1 MIRNPATRAL
11 KRLLRAAGLAR
22 RSEVEH
28 ERRAASTMRDSERT
42 RARREATAASAK
54 IRELDDKLRTA
65 HERLAAEHAECT
77 SLVGALR
84 HYLVRL
90 GRTEAELAERTAAA
104 RSLRLAQLA
113 IGAKAAARRGVTPD
127 AARRAE
133 HLASISSDYSA
144 AVSRWRAGEAPA
156 TLRRVTIARLDW
168 SVPADIADAL
178 ARRVLD
184 EAELPLDD
192 FAAIRDFAVGG
203 VMLDIGANAGLTSIP
218 RVVLGDFSHVYA
230 AEPNADNYAC
240 VVGNTLDNHCAGRVL
255 PDRVAITGAARTVR
269 LQSAGG
275 QVEDVPSLTVD
286 EWVKRLGIA
295 ADDIRF
301 VRVALQDWNL
311 DVLDGA
317 AHLLRRRHIVWQ
329 LEASPAL
336 MRAAAGTITDLS
348 VGIAAHFTHV
358 KELGRW
364 WSGPWRPASEV
375 GLVFGALMHQRRA
388 ANLVLFNLRG
398 GNTGKRPVP
407 LAPPLVAH
415 RRAGPE
421 PMISLL
427 HSTARLP
434 DGWRPAMEAF
444 LANAADPSNVE
455 YILAIDE
462 DRDFSVSPDEL
473 AGWGASALVKRGVTS
488 SVSGHNAAAKVSH
501 GDILVTMA
509 DDYFP
514 PAGWDDAIRRAIPDV
529 RDQVVLDVENSD
541 GSTWL
546 LPFSFLTRAY
556 YERYGYIF
564 YPGYRALCSDNEF
577 SEQARR
583 DGVVRSARHIVFEH
597 RHPDRGLAPMDE
609 VYLRQKSGYE
619 EAKKLFRERQ
629 ATGFPKWPD

>member
-1 MIRNPATRAL
+1 MLA
-11 KRLLRAAGLAR
+11 AAGLAR

-28 ERRAASTMRDSERT
+28 ERRAASTMRASERT
-42 RARREATAASAK
+42 RARREAAAASAK

-65 HERLAAEHAECT
+65 HERLAAEHTECN
-77 SLVGALR
+77 SLVGVLR

-104 RSLRLAQLA
+104 RSLRLAQVA
-113 IGAKAAARRGVTPD
+113 IGAKAAARRAVTPE

-156 TLRRVTIARLDW
+156 SRRRVTIARLDW

-178 ARRVLD
+178 SRRVLD
-184 EAELPLDD
+184 DTELPLDD
-192 FAAIRDFAVGG
+192 FAAVRDFAVGG

-218 RVVLGDFSHVYA
+218 RVILGDFSHVYA
-230 AEPNADNYAC
+230 AEPDADNYCC
-240 VVGNTLDNHCAGRVL
+240 VVGNTLDNHCEGRVL
-255 PDRVAITGAARTVR
+255 PDRVAITGVARTVR

-275 QVEDVPSLTVD
+275 SVEGIASLTVD

-317 AHLLRRRHIVWQ
+317 THLLRRRHVVWQ
-329 LEASPAL
+329 IEANPAL

-348 VGIAAHFTHV
+348 KGIAAHFTHV

-398 GNTGKRPVP
+398 GTTGRRPVP
-407 LAPPLVAH
+407 SAPPPVTH
-415 RRAGPE
+415 RRIGPE

-434 DGWRPAMEAF
+434 DGWRAAMEAF
-444 LANAADPSNVE
+444 LANATDPKNVE
-455 YILAIDE
+455 YILAVNE
-462 DRDFSVSPDEL
+462 DQTFSLPLDAL
-473 AGWGASALVKRGVTS
+473 AGWGGAALVQK
-488 SVSGHNAAAKVSH
+488 SVNGSNAGYNAAAKVAR
-501 GDILVTMA
+501 GDILMTIA

-514 PAGWDDAIRRAIPDV
+514 RASWDDEIRRAIPDV
-529 RDQVVLDVENSD
+529 SQEVVLDVDNLD
-541 GSTWL
+541 GSSWL
-546 LPFSFLTRAY
+546 VPVPILTRKY
-556 YERYGYIF
+556 YERYGYVF
-564 YPGYRALCSDNEF
+564 YPGYRGLCADNEF
-577 SEQARR
+577 TEQARR
-583 DGVVRSARHIVFEH
+583 DGVVKSARHIVFEH

-609 VYLRQKSGYE
+609 VYVRQKSGYE
-619 EAKKLFRERQ
+619 EAKKLFRDRK
-629 ATGFPKWPD
+629 AKGFPKWPD